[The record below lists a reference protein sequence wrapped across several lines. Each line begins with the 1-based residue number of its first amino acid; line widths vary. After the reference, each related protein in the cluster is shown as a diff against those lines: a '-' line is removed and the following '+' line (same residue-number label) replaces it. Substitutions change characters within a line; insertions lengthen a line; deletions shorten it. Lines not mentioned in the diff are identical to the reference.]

1 MPRKARVI
9 GPGRPHHIVQRGH
22 NRNMVFV
29 EVRDYEYYLENL
41 AVWNTALGLMVYI
54 YFLMGGHVHLFVDAN
69 ERPGNVGQLMKRLA
83 GRQTRFV
90 NKMERRTGSF
100 VRDIK

>member
-9 GPGRPHHIVQRGH
+9 GPGTPHHIVQRGH
-22 NRNMVFV
+22 NRNMGFV
-29 EVRDYEYYLENL
+29 EDRDYEYYLENL

-69 ERPGNVGQLMKRLA
+69 ERPGNVGQLIKRLA
-83 GRQTRFV
+83 DRQTRPI
-90 NKMERRTGSF
+90 NKIVWRACML
-100 VRDIK
+100 VRAV